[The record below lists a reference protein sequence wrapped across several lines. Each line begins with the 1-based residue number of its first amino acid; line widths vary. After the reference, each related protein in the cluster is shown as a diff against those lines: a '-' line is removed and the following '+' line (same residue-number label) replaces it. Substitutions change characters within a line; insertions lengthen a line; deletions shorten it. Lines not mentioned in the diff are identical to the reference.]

1 MLTSINGKIGEK
13 PLLLGMTHRQA
24 LINGCLE
31 FRKTARP
38 QVPWDKTCEQ
48 EADEKLKSQR
58 PIQGAICFREIY
70 QKNKQL
76 INIA

>member
-1 MLTSINGKIGEK
+1 
-13 PLLLGMTHRQA
+13 MTYRQA

-38 QVPWDKTCEQ
+38 VGDSWEKTCEQ
-48 EADEKLKSQR
+48 EADEKLKIQR

-76 INIA
+76 INIAGIVLVVMILARAVK